1 MSVQS
6 RRSGPPWGS
15 ELSGRVAGCR
25 GRSIP
30 LPDDVD
36 VAVGCEH
43 RAGRR
48 RQPCDAR
55 ARAWC
60 GHGRRHPAQ
69 RNGAAEPHRTRTRR
83 RGRDGR
89 RGHRSCLC
97 GGHLINRR
105 LVRHR
110 GLNQFA
116 SPSPRNEGAA
126 RFKPRLILVG
136 LTGRPVG
143 PFAHGH
149 GATPRSFD

>member
-55 ARAWC
+55 ARLVRARRL
-60 GHGRRHPAQ
+60 GLGRRHPAS
-69 RNGAAEPHRTRTRR
+69 EM
-83 RGRDGR
+83 
-89 RGHRSCLC
+89 
-97 GGHLINRR
+97 
-105 LVRHR
+105 
-110 GLNQFA
+110 
-116 SPSPRNEGAA
+116 E
-126 RFKPRLILVG
+126 
-136 LTGRPVG
+136 
-143 PFAHGH
+143 
-149 GATPRSFD
+149 PRSRRQI